1 MKEKTSVFI
10 LAIALIFGLP
20 ALAGDWPHWRGPSF
34 DGSSDETNLPATFS
48 KTENV
53 AWTAPLPG
61 LSSATPIIVD
71 GKVFINS
78 TKKGSDDLLALC
90 FDAATGKKLW
100 QTKVT
105 SNDRVVMRN
114 SMATCSPAVDAK
126 NVYFLYGDG
135 TLAAL
140 DHKGKIVWSRNIEI
154 EYGNISVKYGYS
166 SSPLLYD
173 GKLFIPVLR
182 RPLAYREPKEDGL
195 DSFML
200 AVDAAT
206 GKNVWREDRPT
217 DTIEESLDAYTS
229 PILFDNDGRKEILH
243 AGADYITSNDPA
255 TGKELWRYKYRDV
268 VQDRWRLVSNILT
281 GEGLIFGAKPRGT
294 GIYAI
299 RPYRSGNVPED
310 HLVWTFKEP
319 TPDCTTPACYN
330 GNLYVLDGMRER
342 VVTCLDAKTGR
353 QKWQGQLP
361 DDDRYYASITAADG
375 KLYCVSN
382 GGMVVVLSADDSE
395 FKIISQAE
403 FGEDPVISAIAV
415 ADEHLFIRTAE
426 NLYCIGK

>member
-1 MKEKTSVFI
+1 MKDKTSVFV
-10 LAIALIFGLP
+10 LAITLMFSLP

-34 DGSSDETNLPATFS
+34 DGSSGETNLPATFS

-53 AWTAPLPG
+53 AWTAALPG
-61 LSSATPIIVD
+61 PSSATPIIVG

-78 TKKGSDDLLALC
+78 AEKDSDDLFALC

-100 QTKVT
+100 QTKVA
-105 SNDRVVMRN
+105 SSDRVVMRN
-114 SMATCSPAVDAK
+114 NLATCSPAVDAK
-126 NVYFLYGDG
+126 NVYFLYGAG

-140 DHKGKIVWSRNIEI
+140 DHKGKIVWSRNIET
-154 EYGNISVKYGYS
+154 EYGNISEKYGYS

-182 RPLAYREPKEDGL
+182 RPRAYREPKEDNL

-200 AVDAAT
+200 AIDVAT
-206 GKNVWREDRPT
+206 GKNVWKQNRPS
-217 DTIEESLDAYTS
+217 DTIEESFDAYTS
-229 PILFDNDGRKEILH
+229 PILFDNSGRKEILH

-255 TGKELWRYKYRDV
+255 TGKELWRYKYRDA
-268 VQDRWRLVSNILT
+268 VQDRWRLVSNVLA
-281 GEGLIFGAKPRGT
+281 GEGLIFGAKPRGS
-294 GIYAI
+294 GVYAI
-299 RPYRSGNVPED
+299 KPYRSGNVPED

-319 TPDCTTPACYN
+319 APDCTTPACYN
-330 GNLYVLDGMRER
+330 GNLYVLDGMRAR
-342 VVTCLDAKTGR
+342 MVTCLDAKTGQ

-361 DDDRYYASITAADG
+361 DDDPYFASITAADG

-382 GGMVVVLSADDSE
+382 GGLVVVLSAGDSE

-403 FGEDPVISAIAV
+403 FGEGPVVSAVAV